1 MNGYELLDFGGGR
14 RLERFGPWII
24 DRPCPAAEPFA
35 PAEAALWRQAHAR
48 FERDVKKSDA
58 SGKSDVSGE
67 SGRWTTV
74 ESLPERWTI
83 GPEPFHLEL
92 KLSPFGHLGVFAE
105 QADNWRWIAD
115 RVARADR
122 PLAVLNLFGYTGA
135 STLAA
140 AAAGAAEVVHV
151 DAAHNTIRWA
161 RRNAEIS
168 GLADAPIR
176 WIAEDASKFV
186 RRELKRG
193 NAYDAVILDPPS
205 YGHGRR
211 GEVWRLSKHLAW
223 LLADCAAL
231 TAGRRSFM
239 LLTAH
244 TPEYDEGRL
253 AAMLAE
259 ALGETDEA
267 GGRLSARAM
276 SIRGADGRE
285 LPSGSAARWS
295 VG

>member
-1 MNGYELLDFGGGR
+1 MGPIWLVTVIVV
-14 RLERFGPWII
+14 GPWLV

-35 PAEAALWRQAHAR
+35 PAEPAIWRQAHAR
-48 FERDVKKSDA
+48 FNRASDE
-58 SGKSDVSGE
+58 STGPGD

-74 ESLPERWTI
+74 ATLPERWTI
-83 GPEPFHLEL
+83 GSDPFRLEL

-105 QADNWRWIAD
+105 QADNWRWIAE

-122 PLAVLNLFGYTGA
+122 PLTLLNLFGYTGA

-151 DAAHNTIRWA
+151 DAAQNTIGWA
-161 RRNAEIS
+161 RRNAELS
-168 GLADAPIR
+168 GLGDAPIR

-193 NAYDAVILDPPS
+193 KAYDAVILDPPS

-211 GEVWRLSKHLAW
+211 GEVWRLSKHLAR

-231 TAGRRSFM
+231 TAERRSFM

-244 TPEYDEGRL
+244 TPEYDEARL

-259 ALGETDEA
+259 ALGETNEP

-276 SIRGADGRE
+276 SIRSSDGRE
-285 LPSGSAARWS
+285 LPSGSAVRWS
-295 VG
+295 LG